1 MTPLIM
7 AKDFWINSQLSI
19 ARFYGGISISGKE
32 YRIVK
37 GSDDLVLKSL
47 MLAYRKLGRD
57 KIIELVKQGKTEKE
71 IKETAKKGGEQ

>member
-19 ARFYGGISISGKE
+19 ARFYGGISINGKE

-47 MLAYRKLGRD
+47 MPAYKKLGRD

>member
-7 AKDFWINSQLSI
+7 AKDFWLNSQLSI

-37 GSDDLVLKSL
+37 ISEDLVLKSL
-47 MLAYRKLGRD
+47 IPAYKKLGRD
-57 KIIELVKQGKTEKE
+57 RIIELVKQGKTEKE
-71 IKETAKKGGEQ
+71 IKQIAKEKKKK